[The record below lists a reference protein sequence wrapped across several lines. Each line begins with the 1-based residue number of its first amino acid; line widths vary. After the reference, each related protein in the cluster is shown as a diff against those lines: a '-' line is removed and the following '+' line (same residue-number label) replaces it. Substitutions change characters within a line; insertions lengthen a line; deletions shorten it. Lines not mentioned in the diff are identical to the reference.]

1 MADYNSKYSG
11 EQIDALLDLVAASVG
26 GVIVS
31 QDTYI
36 APFTAEDV
44 VTITSN
50 ETGTIFIPLALIEAI
65 LTKKRVLIP
74 SQTVYGGYVAVI
86 QAEGYIAEHEEGDA
100 DAGVRLAFILKNILY
115 VIDVDDYVENDGI
128 TIGYN
133 QIISSAIVSEDTY
146 IAPFDAGIVESIANN
161 GNYTLF
167 IPLDLIRAILVKK
180 RVLIPFNSEFGDGY
194 VVVIQADGYIDE
206 GGGSAKNAGVWL
218 TFIHRGILY
227 NISQDD
233 TVVSGGITVSRE
245 NVSARQL

>member
-1 MADYNSKYSG
+1 MTDYNGKYSG
-11 EQIDALLDLVAASVG
+11 EQIDALLDMVAASVG

-36 APFTAEDV
+36 TPFTAEDV
-44 VTITSN
+44 SDIVN
-50 ETGTIFIPLALIEAI
+50 NGDGTLFIPLALIEAI

-74 SQTVYGGYVAVI
+74 SQTAYGGYVAVI
-86 QAEGYIAEHEEGDA
+86 QAEGYIDEEGA
-100 DAGVRLAFILKNILY
+100 TDAGVRLAFILKNILY
-115 VIDVDDYVENDGI
+115 VIDIDNAVENDGI
-128 TIGYN
+128 TFGYN

-146 IAPFDAGIVESIANN
+146 IAPFDAGDVESIANN

-180 RVLIPFNSEFGDGY
+180 RVLIHFNGEFGNGY

-218 TFIHRGILY
+218 TFIYRGILY

-233 TVVSGGITVSRE
+233 AVVSGGISASRE
-245 NVSARQL
+245 NVTARQL

>member
-1 MADYNSKYSG
+1 MTDYDGKYSG
-11 EQIDALLDLVAASVG
+11 EQIDALLDMVAASVG

-36 APFTAEDV
+36 TPFTAKDV
-44 VTITSN
+44 ATITSN

-74 SQTVYGGYVAVI
+74 SQTIY
-86 QAEGYIAEHEEGDA
+86 
-100 DAGVRLAFILKNILY
+100 
-115 VIDVDDYVENDGI
+115 
-128 TIGYN
+128 
-133 QIISSAIVSEDTY
+133 S
-146 IAPFDAGIVESIANN
+146 
-161 GNYTLF
+161 
-167 IPLDLIRAILVKK
+167 
-180 RVLIPFNSEFGDGY
+180 GY

-233 TVVSGGITVSRE
+233 AVVSGGISASRE
-245 NVSARQL
+245 NVTARQL

>member
-1 MADYNSKYSG
+1 MATDYNSKYSG
-11 EQIDALLDLVAASVG
+11 PQIDALLDMVAAGVG

-31 QDTYI
+31 QETYI
-36 APFTAEDV
+36 TPFTAEDV

-86 QAEGYIAEHEEGDA
+86 QAEGYIAEEGA
-100 DAGVRLAFILKNILY
+100 TDAGVRLAFILKNILY
-115 VIDVDDYVENDGI
+115 VIDIDDAVENGGI
-128 TIGYN
+128 TFGYN
-133 QIISSAIVSEDTY
+133 QIISSAIASEDTY
-146 IAPFDAGIVESIANN
+146 IAPFDAGTVESIANN

-194 VVVIQADGYIDE
+194 VVVIQADGYIEE

-218 TFIHRGILY
+218 TFIHRDILY

-233 TVVSGGITVSRE
+233 AVVSGGITVSRE